1 MAESDEFCMKIIH
14 FSYFYPDLKPFAYKA
29 VLRAEQFMRRIL
41 NCGYLEYFSFEKLS
55 IILQEMDTYYNRVC
69 NTDTFCYLNKNNLF
83 YVTDGGE
90 TKVYGVLQ
98 WVKHDFEE
106 RKKHYSEFLNYLEF
120 DRLTSSSIHNILDEV
135 CIS

>member
-55 IILQEMDTYYNRVC
+55 IILQEMDTYYNRIC
-69 NTDTFCYLNKNNLF
+69 NTDAFYYQSKNNLF

-90 TKVYGVLQ
+90 AKVYN
-98 WVKHDFEE
+98 DFTMGYWRTEE
-106 RKKHYSEFLNYLEF
+106 TLFRVPKLLGIRQTYFKFNS
-120 DRLTSSSIHNILDEV
+120 
-135 CIS
+135 